1 MQYGQFT
8 GDSDQPA
15 RAAHARQ
22 TASLNSPGSDNSV
35 LKSLKSAAR
44 FALAEGGSVKVRV
57 LRSGMWV
64 GLSEAVLAAVNLL
77 RSVVLARLLTPEVF
91 GLMALAGV
99 AIRTIETFTRPGI
112 AQALIARRGQFEEVS
127 DTAFTMLV
135 GRGVVLAIALAVAA
149 PCVAAFFEA
158 EELKPLLQV
167 LSLVL
172 VIGSFVS
179 INTISRQRELEFRR
193 LTYLSQA
200 TTLAG
205 TVVTIAVAYW
215 LRSVWALVI
224 GQIATVSINV
234 ALSYWLVGGRPRFG
248 FDRRVA
254 RGLLAY
260 GKFITGSSIVLYIA
274 SEADSTAIGKLL
286 GPAQLGYYAM
296 AMSLATMVTSNL
308 SKAASSVMMPAYSEL
323 QSNPAALRNAYL
335 RTLSLVMFI
344 VMPATAG
351 LVAVARPLVELV
363 LGEVWIEA
371 VLPLQILAIFGLV
384 RSLAALAGY
393 LFEGMGLPRIAFK
406 LGLLRLAVLLPLL
419 LPMIDMFGLAGAAAA
434 VTAGIAS
441 QWLSGLYY
449 LHRYLAVGVLQL
461 AIAMWRPLWTSAAMA
476 FAVLGSMRI
485 LDASSIVRL
494 SAVVVVGITVF
505 GLLNVRVIREM
516 TKQGLR

>member
-1 MQYGQFT
+1 M
-8 GDSDQPA
+8 
-15 RAAHARQ
+15 
-22 TASLNSPGSDNSV
+22 

-64 GLSEAVLAAVNLL
+64 GLSAAVLAAINLL

-112 AQALIARRGQFEEVS
+112 AQALIAKRGQFEDVS

-135 GRGVVLAIALAVAA
+135 CRGVMLAIALAVAA
-149 PCVAAFFEA
+149 PWVAAFFEA
-158 EELKPLLQV
+158 EDLKPMLQV
-167 LSLVL
+167 LSLVFI
-172 VIGSFVS
+172 IGSFVS

-205 TVVTIAVAYW
+205 TLVTIAAAYW

-224 GQIATVSINV
+224 GQIATVSINA
-234 ALSYWLVGGRPRFG
+234 ALSYSLVGGRPRFG

-254 RGLLAY
+254 KDLLAY

-274 SEADSTAIGKLL
+274 SEADSTAIGKML
-286 GPAQLGYYAM
+286 GPEQLGYYAM

-323 QSNPAALRNAYL
+323 QSDPAALRNAYL

-344 VMPATAG
+344 VMPATFG
-351 LVAVARPLVELV
+351 LVAVARPLVEVV
-363 LGEVWIEA
+363 LGEAWIDS
-371 VLPLQILAIFGLV
+371 VLPLQILAVFGLV

-393 LFEGMGLPRIAFK
+393 LFEGMGLPRIAFT

-419 LPMIDMFGLAGAAAA
+419 LPMINMFGLPGAAAA

-441 QWLSGLYY
+441 QWLFGIYY
-449 LHRYLAVGVLQL
+449 LHRNLAVGFRQL
-461 AIAMWRPLWTSAAMA
+461 ANAIWRPLWTSAAMVLV
-476 FAVLGSMRI
+476 VLGSMRI
-485 LDASSIVRL
+485 LDASSIAGL
-494 SAVVVVGITVF
+494 SAVVAVGMAVI
-505 GLLNVRVIREM
+505 GLLNLPAIREM
-516 TKQGLR
+516 KRQGPR